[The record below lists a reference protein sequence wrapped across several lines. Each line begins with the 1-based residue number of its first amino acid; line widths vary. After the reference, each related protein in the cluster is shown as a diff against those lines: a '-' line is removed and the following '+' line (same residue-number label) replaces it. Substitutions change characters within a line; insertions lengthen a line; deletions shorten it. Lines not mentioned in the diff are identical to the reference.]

1 MPQPLI
7 LHLYMSQKLMKHSEI
22 NDIQNNQTEN
32 SCQEVCRLQ
41 EINASQDQL
50 MISHSPASVM
60 CADLLLERA
69 AGQRSASW
77 ACGIRPPGALKYLL
91 CLTRKPKLSYNQKI

>member
-50 MISHSPASVM
+50 MISHT
-60 CADLLLERA
+60 
-69 AGQRSASW
+69 
-77 ACGIRPPGALKYLL
+77 LL
-91 CLTRKPKLSYNQKI
+91 CVQIYCWRGQQDKGPPPEHVAFDPQVPSNTSSVLLGSQN

>member
-7 LHLYMSQKLMKHSEI
+7 LHLYMSQKLREHSEI

-60 CADLLLERA
+60 CADLRIERA
-69 AGQRSASW
+69 TGQGSTS
-77 ACGIRPPGALKYLL
+77 
-91 CLTRKPKLSYNQKI
+91 